1 MQTSQIELPLFNFE
15 PNQKQTQLVSTS
27 PKKTTVEEKLI
38 PPLVKILEGT
48 NPATKPQQSY
58 KENENQF
65 LKRSLDSLFPEQQYK
80 DKDIQKANEI
90 LGKTSEV
97 IGEDCMKDVLTEI
110 QFLASTWLDNFERE
124 LFDGRTLQEL
134 LHEKGGI

>member
-15 PNQKQTQLVSTS
+15 PNQKQIQLVSTS
-27 PKKTTVEEKLI
+27 PKKTTVEEKLM
-38 PPLVKILEGT
+38 PPLVKILEET
-48 NPATKPQQSY
+48 NPATKSQQSY
-58 KENENQF
+58 KENKNQF

-124 LFDGRTLQEL
+124 LFDGLTLQEL